1 MAIDSAKLMT
11 HVKALA
17 SMGPRLTGTP
27 AERAGA
33 DYAASVLQK
42 AGAETWIETFPIV
55 GWHGES
61 ASVQVRRGTK
71 WLDLPA
77 LPLGFSPSTPGRVE
91 SPLAILDFCHADN
104 PQLRDCEGKVVLC
117 ASLWG
122 EDARD
127 LDALTDA
134 KPAAVLF
141 VDDRY
146 PGNHPVQIN
155 MPMGWAGRLGVPAA
169 TISYFDGWEMARF
182 KPRTRVAIDSTTF
195 PAEAVNT
202 VAQFE
207 GTNPRLAPI
216 ILCAHH
222 DSVAIGDQ
230 ADDNASGVACVLEIA
245 KALAAKPHARTVVA
259 CSFGCEEFL
268 STGAE
273 AFVRAH
279 PDLSAS
285 AALVINFDAVGSI
298 LGHTNAL
305 VTGTPKLLRWVE
317 RLVDEMGEPMVVERD
332 VSPYSDHFFFTAAG
346 TPALWFYRPN
356 CDAGRWF
363 HHSVYDAVEQVS
375 GEVIAMSAR
384 VGLAAAE
391 KLVDATRLPY
401 EKTVPEEQLAATR
414 KLERD
419 MGYWPPRRK
428 GGE

>member
-1 MAIDSAKLMT
+1 VAIDGAKLMA

-17 SMGPRLTGTP
+17 SMGPRLTGT
-27 AERAGA
+27 AVERAAA
-33 DYAASVLQK
+33 DYTASVLQK

-55 GWHGES
+55 GWHGEG
-61 ASVQVRRGTK
+61 ASVQVRRGAK

-77 LPLGFSPSTPGRVE
+77 LPLGFSVSTPGRVE
-91 SPLAILDFCHADN
+91 SALAILDFCHRDN
-104 PQLRDCEGKVVLC
+104 PQLRDCAGKVTLC

-134 KPAAVLF
+134 RPAAVLF

-169 TISYFDGWEMARF
+169 TISYFDGWEMAKH
-182 KPRTRVAIDSTTF
+182 KPRTRVEIESHTF

-202 VAQFE
+202 VASFE

-216 ILCAHH
+216 VLCAHH
-222 DSVAIGDQ
+222 DSVAIGDA
-230 ADDNASGVACVLEIA
+230 ADDNATGVACVVEVA
-245 KALAAKPHARTVVA
+245 KALHAKPHARTVVA
-259 CSFGCEEFL
+259 CTFGCEEFL

-279 PDLSAS
+279 PDLAAS
-285 AALVINFDAVGSI
+285 AALVLNFDSVGSI
-298 LGHTNAL
+298 LGNTNAL
-305 VTGTPKLLRWVE
+305 VTGTPRLLRWVE
-317 RLVDEMGEPMVVERD
+317 RLVDEMGEPVVVERD
-332 VSPYSDHFFFTAAG
+332 VSPYSDHFFFTAVG

-363 HHSVYDAVEQVS
+363 HHSVYDTLDQCSAEAV
-375 GEVIAMSAR
+375 AMAAR
-384 VGLAAAE
+384 VALAAAG
-391 KLVDATRLPY
+391 KLVNATRLPY
-401 EKTVPEEQLAATR
+401 ERSVPEEQLAATR
-414 KLERD
+414 KLEQN
-419 MGYWPPRRK
+419 MAYWPPKRK
-428 GGE
+428 R